1 MVAPT
6 ELYLKLKTAH
16 LDKALHYTEIHG
28 GNENCPLLGDTEV
41 ESVSG
46 KNGGQNLDSKFSVL

>member
-1 MVAPT
+1 MVAPI

-16 LDKALHYTEIHG
+16 LDKALHYTEIHS
-28 GNENCPLLGDTEV
+28 GNENCPKSTEV

-46 KNGGQNLDSKFSVL
+46 KTGGQNLDSKFSAL